1 MIKKINLRKYTMSVF
16 LHTHQKTLFKRM
28 RWEINIVKYLCQ
40 MFKGGNPPLIF
51 FNAYVFFSLVL

>member
-1 MIKKINLRKYTMSVF
+1 MSVF

-51 FNAYVFFSLVL
+51 FNVYVFFSLVL